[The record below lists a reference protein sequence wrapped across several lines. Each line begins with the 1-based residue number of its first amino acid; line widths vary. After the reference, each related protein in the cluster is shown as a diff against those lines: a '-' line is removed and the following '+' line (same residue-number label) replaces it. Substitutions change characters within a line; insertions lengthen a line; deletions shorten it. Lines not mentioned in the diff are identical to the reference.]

1 MRRVKRLFH
10 FISFFDMPS
19 KQTAE
24 EIEARDAARL
34 NQLGY
39 KQELKRELT
48 SLGNYGIALSV
59 ICISSGLTSL
69 FACKCFLLQTHI
81 QS

>member
-1 MRRVKRLFH
+1 MLSQILSLFTRLY
-10 FISFFDMPS
+10 FFSSDMPP

-39 KQELKRELT
+39 KQV
-48 SLGNYGIALSV
+48 SLLCVAVLISLSK
-59 ICISSGLTSL
+59 ICGGVDLDPIL
-69 FACKCFLLQTHI
+69 
-81 QS
+81 